1 MREKGLQGLGCRT
14 EDRPCAEPREG
25 PNVLEPRLYKMIMS
39 LQFELAANLHRA
51 DKEPLAVWSG
61 RTRPSFF
68 PCRVINTQT
77 EAAKGEVSVSPKF
90 KVQPIAAV
98 KSKQQELEQPLTAC
112 PGQKRM
118 HTCMR
123 GTA

>member
-1 MREKGLQGLGCRT
+1 M
-14 EDRPCAEPREG
+14 
-25 PNVLEPRLYKMIMS
+25 
-39 LQFELAANLHRA
+39 
-51 DKEPLAVWSG
+51 WSG

-68 PCRVINTQT
+68 PWRVINTQT

-123 GTA
+123 GTAQFPISQDPLPGKWSHPQGAGHPHQLIR